1 MIRKFQERDMGE
13 VLDIWLTASLI
24 THDFID
30 SSYWLSEI
38 NNMRNVYIPN
48 SETYVYENQHG
59 ICGFFSLSENR
70 LAAIFVKPDNQ
81 GKGIGTKLL
90 KKVKELRKNL
100 RLAVYKENSKSI
112 LFYKKAGFRFVKE
125 QKDKNTGCP
134 ELIMQWP

>member
-1 MIRKFQERDMGE
+1 M
-13 VLDIWLTASLI
+13 WI
-24 THDFID
+24 TRQGTKSNKIP
-30 SSYWLSEI
+30 L
-38 NNMRNVYIPN
+38 YIPN

-59 ICGFFSLSENR
+59 IFGFFPLSENI
-70 LAAIFVKPDNQ
+70 LAAIFVKPVHQ

-90 KKVKELRKNL
+90 KRAKELRKIL

-125 QKDKNTGCP
+125 QKDKNTGHP